1 MPIHRALRGPSL
13 ARSLLASALLA
24 VIAAPSHAE
33 TPESAAIEQ
42 AKTQRFHFAIAAQPL
57 LDALGEFTATT
68 GIAVFRTSDEELGGQ
83 APTVNGH
90 LTAEEALQQL
100 LAGSGLTYSRSSATA
115 LTLLRPAKTGAL
127 NLSELNVN
135 ASGVQSAYGSVDGY
149 VAKAASTGTKTDTPI
164 IETSQSI
171 SVVTRDQISAINA
184 QSLRA
189 VLGYTAGV
197 IATEADD
204 RLTDSFVLRGFQIS
218 GSTYR
223 DGMRYMSNI
232 YDGSQEPYGMERVEV
247 LRGASSVLF
256 GQAAP
261 GGIINVVSKLP
272 TREELPEIKAETGSN
287 DRHQLATDHGGA
299 LTDTLS
305 YRFTALERKSDT
317 MVDHVPDDRTFIAPS
332 LTWQPNEAT
341 SLTLL
346 ATYQKST
353 STYVY
358 GMPAEGTI
366 MRSPNGYISRHT
378 FTGEPGYNQS
388 EITAWDVGYRF
399 EHAFTDNLKLRQ
411 NLRYFESENEMPSVW
426 VGGYINPEKTL
437 VSRGAQDRVDDSR
450 NFVVDTQLE
459 YRLHGE
465 RFEHVLLGGVD
476 YGDRHLRTERYNRT
490 LTPLDIFNP
499 VYGGIFGPAVPAVA
513 ASYASSTR
521 QTGAYLQDQIKF
533 DDKWI
538 LLLGGRQDWAKQK
551 EDAVFDEYKSRQDS
565 DAFTKRAGL
574 VYLAD
579 NGLAPFISYS
589 ESFEPQSG
597 TDFFGQDFDPTEG
610 EQYEIGI
617 RYQPPGGN
625 SLYSAAI
632 YQLTQSNVLTNDP
645 DPAHP
650 FSQVQTG
657 EKRSRGLELEAKT
670 DIGNASLTAA
680 YAYTE
685 AEVTKSNAGN
695 EGQRNGGMPRNMFSV
710 WGDYRFGQIGPGQ
723 LRAGAGVRYVDEVP
737 GLFSTNI
744 VAPSYTLVDAML
756 GYEVGPWDMTLN
768 VTNLTDEDY
777 VNYTYAAFYGAE
789 RQVTAGVAYRW

>member
-1 MPIHRALRGPSL
+1 MTHRHRL
-13 ARSLLASALLA
+13 ARTLLAGALLA
-24 VIAAPSHAE
+24 AIAPLHAQ
-33 TPESAAIEQ
+33 AAEAGAEQ
-42 AKTQRFHFAIAAQPL
+42 RQYQFDIAAQPL

-68 GIAVFRTSDEELGGQ
+68 GIAVLRAADESLSAPAPAVRGQ
-83 APTVNGH
+83 YS
-90 LTAEEALQQL
+90 AEQALQL
-100 LAGSGLTYSRSSATA
+100 LLQGSGLSIRHNAQGA
-115 LTLLRPAKTGAL
+115 LTLQRVDGSAI
-127 NLSELNVN
+127 ELPTTDIQ
-135 ASGVQSAYGSVDGY
+135 ASGAPSAADPVQGY
-149 VAKAASTGTKTDTPI
+149 VAKAATTGTKTDTPI
-164 IETSQSI
+164 IETPQSI
-171 SVVTRDQISAINA
+171 SVVTRDQITDIHA
-184 QSLRA
+184 QNLRDA
-189 VLGYTAGV
+189 LGYTAGV

-204 RLTDSFVLRGFQIS
+204 RTTDGFILRGFQIN

-272 TREELPEIKAETGSN
+272 TREELHEIRAETGSN

-317 MVDHVPDDRTFIAPS
+317 TVDHVPDDRTFIAPS
-332 LTWQPNEAT
+332 ITWQPTEAT

-346 ATYQKST
+346 ATYQKSRT
-353 STYVY
+353 AYVY
-358 GMPAEGTI
+358 GLPAEGTVLPN
-366 MRSPNGYISRHT
+366 PNGHISRHT
-378 FTGEPGYNQS
+378 FLGEPGYDKA
-388 EITAWDVGYRF
+388 EITAWDLGYRF
-399 EHAFTDNLKLRQ
+399 EHAFSDNLKLRQ

-426 VGGYINPEKTL
+426 IDGFIDPQMTTVA
-437 VSRGAQDRVDDSR
+437 RGAQDRVDDSR

-465 RFEHVLLGGVD
+465 RVDHVLLGGLD
-476 YGDRHLRTERYNRT
+476 YGDRHLRTERYNRD
-490 LTPLDIFNP
+490 LTPLNIFDP
-499 VYGGIFGPAVPAVA
+499 VYGGTFGPAEPAVF
-513 ASYASSTR
+513 ASYTSSTE
-521 QTGAYLQDQIKF
+521 QTGVYLQDQIKF
-533 DDKWI
+533 DEKWV

-551 EDAVFDEYKSRQDS
+551 EDAIFIDSKSDQDS

-597 TDFFGQDFDPTEG
+597 RDRSSQDFDPTEG
-610 EQYEIGI
+610 EQYELGI
-617 RYQPPGGN
+617 RYQPPGSN

-632 YQLTQSNVLTNDP
+632 YQLTQSNVLTTDP
-645 DPAHP
+645 VDTNY
-650 FSQVQTG
+650 QVQTG
-657 EKRSRGLELEAKT
+657 EIRARGLELEAKT
-670 DIGNASLTAA
+670 DIGADLSLTAS

-685 AEVTKSNAGN
+685 AEVTKSNTGT
-695 EGQRNGGMPRNMFSV
+695 EGQKNGGMPRNMFSV
-710 WGDYRFGQIGPGQ
+710 WGDYRFGQIGSGQ

-737 GLFSTNI
+737 GLFNTDI

-777 VNYTYAAFYGAE
+777 LSYTYAAFYGAE
-789 RQVTAGVAYRW
+789 RQITAGVAYRW